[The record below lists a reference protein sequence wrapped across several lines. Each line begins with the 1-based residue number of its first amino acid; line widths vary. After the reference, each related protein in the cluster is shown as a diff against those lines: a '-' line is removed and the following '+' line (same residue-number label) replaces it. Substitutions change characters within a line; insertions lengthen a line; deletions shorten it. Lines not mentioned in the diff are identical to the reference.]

1 MKPFA
6 TANTK
11 KILCSVGRMDAY
23 AGCARRGT
31 AARDNATLARRIKL
45 WPAEDR
51 QRRQGGAWRV
61 PVWRGEATQA
71 RHGRDWRGAA
81 RRGNAGRAGTGKARS
96 GTARQRRHGVAWRGG
111 AGRGEDT
118 TQTGGRDR
126 GINCAHFLS
135 ANNNQPKENTHG

>member
-1 MKPFA
+1 MKHFA
-6 TANTK
+6 TANTE

-51 QRRQGGAWRV
+51 QRRQGV
-61 PVWRGEATQA
+61 A
-71 RHGRDWRGAA
+71 RLGL
-81 RRGNAGRAGTGKARS
+81 
-96 GTARQRRHGVAWRGG
+96 ARQRRHGVAWLGE

-118 TQTGGRDR
+118 TQTGERDR
-126 GINCAHFLS
+126 GINCAHF
-135 ANNNQPKENTHG
+135 